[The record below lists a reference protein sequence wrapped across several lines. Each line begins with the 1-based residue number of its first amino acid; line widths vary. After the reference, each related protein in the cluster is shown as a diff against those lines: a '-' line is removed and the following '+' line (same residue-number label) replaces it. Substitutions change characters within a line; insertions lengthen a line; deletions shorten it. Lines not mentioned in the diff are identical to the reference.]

1 MVTDRGWST
10 RDADPVVITGIG
22 LVTPLGVDRETTW
35 RRLLAGERSVGW
47 LPDAAR
53 TAFEQVGFP
62 HPWGGTAP
70 LTAAQILPGR
80 DRSLSLARVA
90 TAEAL
95 ADASFDP
102 ADAETGCVFGASK
115 GGLSATA
122 AWWEAV
128 HRQESHDLP
137 PFPDLWPS
145 AAGVDL
151 AEHWNLRGPLLTP
164 VAACATGLAACL
176 RGVNLLQEGTC
187 EVVLAGSV
195 DAAVTPAVLASFR
208 RLGVLAPPEPDPA
221 AACRPFDRQR
231 QGFAVGEGAACL
243 VLERQSHALRRG
255 ARWYCAWD
263 YGRLAADPTG
273 LTQLAPDG
281 APLQRLIRDVLRG
294 QRPDLLHLHGTGTH
308 LNDAVESQ
316 AVAAVLGDALPK
328 IPAVSVKGA
337 LGHLLG
343 AAGSVELALA
353 ALSLRDQ
360 IVPPVT
366 NLVHSDPACPLPWL
380 PRTAERLPIERVLK
394 LSLGFGG
401 HLAAAVLRR
410 CRGDGER
417 EALSVER

>member
-1 MVTDRGWST
+1 MTDGGWST
-10 RDADPVVITGIG
+10 HDADPIVITGIG
-22 LVTPLGVDRETTW
+22 LVSPLGADRETTW
-35 RRLLAGERSVGW
+35 QRLLAGERGVDW
-47 LPDAAR
+47 LPAA
-53 TAFEQVGFP
+53 ALAPFERVGFP
-62 HPWGGTAP
+62 RPWGGSVP
-70 LTAAQILPGR
+70 LAAEQILPGR
-80 DRSLSLARVA
+80 DRSLSLARLA

-102 ADAETGCVFGASK
+102 AGSETGCVFGASK

-128 HRQESHDLP
+128 HRQEPHDLP

-145 AAGVDL
+145 AAGADL
-151 AEHWNLRGPLLTP
+151 TRHWNLRGPLLTP

-176 RGVNLLQEGTC
+176 RAVGLLHEGAC

-195 DAAVTPAVLASFR
+195 DAAVTPVVLGSFR

-221 AACRPFDRQR
+221 TACRPFDRQR

-294 QRPDLLHLHGTGTH
+294 RHPDLLHLHGTGTA

-316 AVAAVLGDALPK
+316 AVAAVLGDAIPQ

-360 IVPPVT
+360 IAPPVT
-366 NLVHSDPACPLPWL
+366 NLHESDPTCPLPWL

-417 EALSVER
+417 EALIVER